1 AALGVL
7 MAPASAT
14 AASGDW
20 PQYLHG
26 PQHSSVSATT
36 AFTTANA
43 AQAHQL
49 WRFTPGTVAG
59 KPAPL
64 LDASP
69 TVVGSRVYIGA
80 QSGVFFALDA
90 TTGKVVWKRQLDV
103 EAATTCPARGVTS
116 TAAVVRDAASGAT
129 V

>member
-1 AALGVL
+1 MPDGVRSGFAGLCRVQPVEGGVVDRLRWVVAAALGVL

-64 LDASP
+64 LDAS
-69 TVVGSRVYIGA
+69 
-80 QSGVFFALDA
+80 
-90 TTGKVVWKRQLDV
+90 
-103 EAATTCPARGVTS
+103 
-116 TAAVVRDAASGAT
+116 
-129 V
+129 